1 MTGDMDDERHRLR
14 TVWREPKPPGHRAN
28 LIVPRDVPGYDRMVE
43 RAKTGDPAEW
53 KWHERGIMV
62 ALSWWQ
68 P

>member
-1 MTGDMDDERHRLR
+1 MPPL
-14 TVWREPKPPGHRAN
+14 KPPGHRAN

-62 ALSWWQ
+62 ALNWWQ